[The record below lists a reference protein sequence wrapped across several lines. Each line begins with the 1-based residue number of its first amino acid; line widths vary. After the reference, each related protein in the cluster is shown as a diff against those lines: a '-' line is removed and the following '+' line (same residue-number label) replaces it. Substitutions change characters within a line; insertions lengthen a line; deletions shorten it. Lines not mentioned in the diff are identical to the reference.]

1 MRKFYLVQNR
11 LELHY
16 LRLLVLSLVLPTL
29 AVGGCLYYLIF
40 YLLAQQIGIPEAV
53 VEQLSPVVE
62 KLNIFL
68 LVAIPVLFV
77 ILISIG
83 IVISRKLAGPIE
95 RLEKELDEIV
105 KGNLMTRRLKLRKDD
120 ELKPMVDSVNILLER
135 IERDEGVKN

>member
-53 VEQLSPVVE
+53 SEQLSPVVE

-68 LVAIPVLFV
+68 LVAIPILFL
-77 ILISIG
+77 ILISVG
-83 IVISRKLAGPIE
+83 IFLSRRLAGPIE
-95 RLEKELDEIV
+95 RLEKELDEIIEE
-105 KGNLMTRRLKLRKDD
+105 NLMSRRLKLRKDD

-135 IERDEGVKN
+135 IDRDERVKK